1 MAFNL
6 SFGPFRNE
14 SRLLSV
20 VDRVSARA
28 QNAVWQRV
36 RDRVL
41 NMGVHEARGYIR
53 ARAALVIE
61 REMAIAAGEEPTLS
75 ASHLSEINDAV
86 RHRVVRRLL
95 FESIRRHDSIR
106 ERRRRLAA

>member
-1 MAFNL
+1 MAFNW
-6 SFGPFRNE
+6 SFVPFRNE
-14 SRLLSV
+14 SRLVSI

-41 NMGVHEARGYIR
+41 TMGVHEARGYIR
-53 ARAALVIE
+53 ARATAVVE
-61 REMAIAAGEEPTLS
+61 REMSIVAGEEPSLRSTQL
-75 ASHLSEINDAV
+75 AEVADVV

-95 FESIRRHDSIR
+95 FESIRRHDPAR
-106 ERRRRLAA
+106 HRRRRLAA

>member
-1 MAFNL
+1 MAFNW

-14 SRLLSV
+14 SRMVSV
-20 VDRVSARA
+20 VDRVAARA

-53 ARAALVIE
+53 ARATLIIE
-61 REMAIAAGEEPTLS
+61 REMAIVAGEEPTLRS
-75 ASHLSEINDAV
+75 THLEEVAEAV

-95 FESIRRHDSIR
+95 FESIRRHDPAR
-106 ERRRRLAA
+106 HRRRRLAA